1 MTISVSM
8 KMTPKQAGRLYMEH
22 EIALAKIQELEDKL
36 KMAYLLDQTGS
47 ESTCDLDVYKG
58 YEIWLE
64 KLGDSIDGCVDAIK
78 EFDSI
83 EGDRCGN

>member
-1 MTISVSM
+1 
-8 KMTPKQAGRLYMEH
+8 
-22 EIALAKIQELEDKL
+22 
-36 KMAYLLDQTGS
+36 
-47 ESTCDLDVYKG
+47 LDVYKG